1 MIIDIYLLKLCL
13 QGDKLMTLQMQKKCL
28 SEVLLNNIDNH
39 NIILYQLI
47 QSDCLN
53 EILPKLSNLE
63 NYSND
68 SLLLILDKFVTN
80 FYNTFPTIGNHID
93 LGLEYIL
100 KNNNDNWAC
109 QV

>member
-1 MIIDIYLLKLCL
+1 M
-13 QGDKLMTLQMQKKCL
+13 
-28 SEVLLNNIDNH
+28 DNH

-80 FYNTFPTIGNHID
+80 FYNIFPTIGNHI
-93 LGLEYIL
+93 IL
-100 KNNNDNWAC
+100 FLKILNILNLLKIF
-109 QV
+109 